1 MMFSNV
7 FTAKVINSGYSHISE
22 PALELHSR
30 AGPSVG
36 GNITA
41 PLVQP
46 RGEILEEG
54 RKKTKKTLVV
64 SNLQTLVTFERQAS
78 LSNATANV

>member
-1 MMFSNV
+1 MFSNF

-30 AGPSVG
+30 AAPSVG
-36 GNITA
+36 GNIIA
-41 PLVQP
+41 QSVQS

-54 RKKTKKTLVV
+54 RKKQKKTLVV
-64 SNLQTLVTFERQAS
+64 SNLQALVTFERQAS
-78 LSNATANV
+78 LSNAKANV